1 MEYKECN
8 LWNEIKNCCENQ
20 NIEIKRFIYKNMKFI
35 VIKKN
40 TQIGFVI
47 SQINVKEIIKLL
59 NDLPYNITKLIIFL
73 DGDIDG
79 NPSYKLLGGIGGGL
93 MQLIAYS
100 CDSYIPYDE
109 FDYLTNV
116 LTNLPISLR
125 SITFITEELEDVK
138 NEIMYNSKKFAELF
152 NFLFSIKLPFDSK
165 IYLRYGKKIYNVD
178 AKNNGLI
185 ISNCNFNFTITNIKN
200 KQNFLS

>member
-8 LWNEIKNCCENQ
+8 LWDEIKNCCENQ
-20 NIEIKRFIYKNMKFI
+20 NIEIKGFIYKNMKFI

-47 SQINVKEIIKLL
+47 SQINDKEIIKIL

-79 NPSYKLLGGIGGGL
+79 DPRYTLLGGFGGGF
-93 MQLIAYS
+93 MQLIAYG
-100 CDSYIPYDE
+100 CDTYLDWND
-109 FDYLTNV
+109 FDYLNNV

-125 SITFITEELEDVK
+125 SITFITKELKDVK
-138 NEIMYNSKKFAELF
+138 NEIMYNSKKFERLF

-178 AKNNGLI
+178 AKNNSLI